1 MAETRLFPIEQT
13 VITSDD
19 WYTPQ
24 WIFESLNLTFQL
36 DVCSPPSGV
45 PWIPAQKYFSQKDD
59 GLSQDWAGLVW
70 MNPPY
75 SDPLPWV
82 RKFIQHGNG
91 VALVPTSNGK
101 WQDELW
107 DADTYWV
114 TLKAIR
120 FQSLLGLAKST
131 LPNRCWLVAMG
142 DGAVEALYNSKIGK
156 VKH

>member
-75 SDPLPWV
+75 SNPLPWV

-114 TLKAIR
+114 TLKAMR
-120 FQSLLGLAKST
+120 FQSLLGLAKAT